1 MRKINFTVEIPDDDF
16 TELKLIEALKV
27 LLGDSMTNYQ
37 VLTDTKDLYEND
49 SYFKKITSE
58 YYKAKKLRN
67 DYINKKLCE

>member
-49 SYFKKITSE
+49 SYFKKITGE